1 MAFDPPQLSRR
12 IHAALGEIAAHL
24 TPNDKARLRSMSIEH
39 PTLTY
44 WEILAAAPENL
55 AAPGPCDKA
64 WRVIAKAL
72 GHFDVG
78 GRGLGRA
85 LAESDYPEMRMD
97 RLLAATG
104 DAVRGQVADA
114 LRWLEAAGAS
124 RVRLSDAAVLMLA
137 DAVGDTAASEDIR
150 RRTALDYVRAARKH
164 QAA

>member
-1 MAFDPPQLSRR
+1 M
-12 IHAALGEIAAHL
+12 
-24 TPNDKARLRSMSIEH
+24 
-39 PTLTY
+39 
-44 WEILAAAPENL
+44 AAAPENL
-55 AAPGPCDKA
+55 ASPGPCDEA

-72 GHFDVG
+72 GHLDVG
-78 GRGLGRA
+78 GPGLGRA